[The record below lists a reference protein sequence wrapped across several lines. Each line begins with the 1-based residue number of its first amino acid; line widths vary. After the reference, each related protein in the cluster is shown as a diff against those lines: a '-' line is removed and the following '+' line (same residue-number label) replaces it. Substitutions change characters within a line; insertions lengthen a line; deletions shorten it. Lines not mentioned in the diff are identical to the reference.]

1 VNDLTNTNVGMVG
14 TLNGLENDNRTIGS
28 TSANYIAISFSE
40 LAEEEWNIH
49 ILGGV
54 RRPSDSVVESEAQGC
69 VSFFTTLSTMK
80 EIGLDVL

>member
-1 VNDLTNTNVGMVG
+1 MNDLLNTSVGMIG
-14 TLNGLENDNRTIGS
+14 KFSGLENDNRTIGS
-28 TSANYIAISFSE
+28 TSAGYIAISLSE

-49 ILGGV
+49 ILG

-80 EIGLDVL
+80 EIGLNVL